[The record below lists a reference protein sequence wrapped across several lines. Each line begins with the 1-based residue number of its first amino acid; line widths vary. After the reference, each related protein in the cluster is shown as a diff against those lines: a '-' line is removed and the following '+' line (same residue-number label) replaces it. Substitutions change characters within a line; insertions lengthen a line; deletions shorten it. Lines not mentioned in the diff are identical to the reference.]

1 MNTEEILLD
10 LLSKKATEGLNEEET
25 RQLEMLLN
33 EFEDDSSFDLT
44 AAAIGMIDLNTNQ
57 PLPDHLKAKILA
69 DADRALDQPNQP
81 IRDVVYTAGPKT
93 SFWNTNWFG
102 WAVAAAACAVLLI
115 NIWTTR
121 FQPGGEIAKN
131 PTPTPAITPGREEL
145 TPAQMR
151 ERLMASTD
159 AIKANWTSGNM
170 KDVKDISGD
179 IVWSDSKQAGYMRF
193 RGLPVND
200 KNKETYQLWIFD
212 ETQSDKTPIDGGI
225 FDIQDNGDVII
236 PINAKLKAVHPKMFA
251 ITVEKPG
258 GVVVSK
264 REKIPALAKVE
275 I

>member
-1 MNTEEILLD
+1 MTENTEERLLD
-10 LLSKKATEGLNEEET
+10 LLSKKAVYGLNEEET
-25 RQLEMLLN
+25 KQLELLLN
-33 EFEDDSSFDLT
+33 EFEDDGSFDLT
-44 AAAIGMIDLNTNQ
+44 AAAIAMVDLNTNQ

-69 DADRALDQPNQP
+69 DADRVLDEPNEAV
-81 IRDVVYTAGPKT
+81 RDVVYAADPKT
-93 SFWNTNWFG
+93 SFWNTNWLG
-102 WAVAAAACAVLLI
+102 WAVAAAACAVLAI

-121 FQPGGEIAKN
+121 VQPGGEIAKN
-131 PTPTPAITPGREEL
+131 PTPTPVKEEL

-159 AIKANWTSGNM
+159 AIKATWGAGNIKEL
-170 KDVKDISGD
+170 KDVSGD
-179 IVWSDSKQAGYMRF
+179 IVWSDTRQAGYMRL

-212 ETQSDKTPIDGGI
+212 ETQDEKTPIDGGI

-275 I
+275 T